1 MKFCDMC
8 LEKGGIRNGKQKTGW
23 RWSGSKRKDRR
34 WEGRIVVGHK
44 ANGTPIF
51 RSVFAKTQKMLMEK
65 LHQHIEI
72 YRDVELSE
80 DCDIPLGEW
89 LDRWKEN
96 YAAYA
101 VRPNTLSSYESMIEN
116 YIKPRLGMMRISDI
130 TTEDIQQMYN
140 RLKEMVGS
148 MSMIPWDINLR
159 IVPFGESI

>member
-1 MKFCDMC
+1 MANKRPDGDG
-8 LEKGGIRNGKQKTGW
+8 LVR
-23 RWSGSKRKDRR
+23 KRKDRR

-101 VRPNTLSSYESMIEN
+101 VRPNTLSSYENIA
-116 YIKPRLGMMRISDI
+116 
-130 TTEDIQQMYN
+130 
-140 RLKEMVGS
+140 
-148 MSMIPWDINLR
+148 
-159 IVPFGESI
+159 

>member
-1 MKFCDMC
+1 MANKRPDGDG
-8 LEKGGIRNGKQKTGW
+8 LVR
-23 RWSGSKRKDRR
+23 KRKDGR

-140 RLKEMVGS
+140 GLKESGR
-148 MSMIPWDINLR
+148 INEHDTM
-159 IVPFGESI
+159 GTSACG